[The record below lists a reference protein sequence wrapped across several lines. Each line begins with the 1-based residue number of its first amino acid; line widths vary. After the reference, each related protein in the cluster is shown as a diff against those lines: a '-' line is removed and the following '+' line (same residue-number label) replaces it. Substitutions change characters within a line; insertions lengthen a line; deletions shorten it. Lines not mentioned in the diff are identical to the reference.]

1 MISTGYI
8 SYTRL
13 FAPCTL
19 PPGLTKSRLVNELC
33 NLLKGS
39 HIMWKKLKT
48 LSHPTGCILNS
59 QDWQLWVWQTPHVL
73 GCTVWSPPWHLGI
86 LSLLHG
92 PQWVYASSMAQE
104 LWHMPVATVCS
115 PALLCL
121 PGWWSSFQ
129 STVTAAMP
137 CARYTNLPHAPDLHF
152 PKRTHSFVQLTECID
167 SLTCCGVVS
176 DVTEAVFLRPA

>member
-1 MISTGYI
+1 MEEVKNTQP
-8 SYTRL
+8 SYRL
-13 FAPCTL
+13 HFELSGLAATSMADPTCAVLYSVIPTLAP
-19 PPGLTKSRLVNELC
+19 
-33 NLLKGS
+33 
-39 HIMWKKLKT
+39 
-48 LSHPTGCILNS
+48 
-59 QDWQLWVWQTPHVL
+59 
-73 GCTVWSPPWHLGI
+73 GI
-86 LSLLHG
+86 LSRLHG
-92 PQWVYASSMAQE
+92 PQWVYASSVAQE

-121 PGWWSSFQ
+121 PGCWSSFQ

-176 DVTEAVFLRPA
+176 DVTEAEFLRPA